1 MKKLFISALTVFSF
15 VCCSNAAR
23 QEVTTDSEAEKGSE
37 KVVKSSTTNN
47 ESTSVDLASLELKG
61 RVKTVVTKEH
71 DIDVTY
77 MFDKKGK
84 LVSVKDCDS
93 EYKISYYND
102 GELSIY
108 APDYGTTYYAL
119 DPETNQ
125 LVMSW
130 GTDGGCSF
138 NITYNYDNGT
148 LKSLTVTTSDED
160 EEEITEEVEVKIIS
174 VDEQGNWTKRTLND
188 YTEERTITYY

>member
-1 MKKLFISALTVFSF
+1 MKKLFISALAVFSF

-23 QEVTTDSEAEKGSE
+23 QEVTANSEVEKSSE
-37 KVVKSSTTNN
+37 KAVKSNATDNQP
-47 ESTSVDLASLELKG
+47 TSVDLASLELKG

-77 MFDKKGK
+77 TFDKKGK

-93 EYKISYYND
+93 EYDISYYND
-102 GELSIY
+102 GELSIF

-119 DPETNQ
+119 DPETNR

-130 GTDGGCSF
+130 GTEGGCTF
-138 NITYNYDNGT
+138 NITYNYDNDT
-148 LKSLTVTTSDED
+148 LKSLTITTSDED
-160 EEEITEEVEVKIIS
+160 EEETTEEVKVKIIS

>member
-1 MKKLFISALTVFSF
+1 MKKLFISALAVFSF

-23 QEVTTDSEAEKGSE
+23 QEITANSEVEKSSE
-37 KVVKSSTTNN
+37 KAVKSNATDNQ
-47 ESTSVDLASLELKG
+47 STSVDLASLELKG
-61 RVKTVVTKEH
+61 RVKSVVTKEH

-77 MFDKKGK
+77 TFDKKGK

-93 EYKISYYND
+93 EYDISYYND
-102 GELSIY
+102 GELSIF

-119 DPETNQ
+119 DPETNR

-130 GTDGGCSF
+130 GTEGGCTF
-138 NITYNYDNGT
+138 NITYNYDNDT
-148 LKSLTVTTSDED
+148 LKSLTITTSDED
-160 EEEITEEVEVKIIS
+160 EEETTEEVKVKILS

>member
-23 QEVTTDSEAEKGSE
+23 QEITANSEVEKSSE
-37 KVVKSSTTNN
+37 KAVKSNATDNQ
-47 ESTSVDLASLELKG
+47 STSVDLASLELKG

-77 MFDKKGK
+77 TFDKKGK

-93 EYKISYYND
+93 EYDISYYND
-102 GELSIY
+102 GELSIF

-119 DPETNQ
+119 DPETNR

-130 GTDGGCSF
+130 GTEGGCTF
-138 NITYNYDNGT
+138 NITYNYDNDT
-148 LKSLTVTTSDED
+148 LKSLTITTSDED
-160 EEEITEEVEVKIIS
+160 EEETTEEVKVKIIS

>member
-1 MKKLFISALTVFSF
+1 MKKLFISALAVFSF

-23 QEVTTDSEAEKGSE
+23 QEITANSEVEKNSE
-37 KVVKSSTTNN
+37 KAVKSNATDNQ
-47 ESTSVDLASLELKG
+47 STSVDLASLELKG

-77 MFDKKGK
+77 TFDKKGK

-93 EYKISYYND
+93 EYDISYYND
-102 GELSIY
+102 GELSIF

-119 DPETNQ
+119 DPETNR

-130 GTDGGCSF
+130 GTEGGCTF
-138 NITYNYDNGT
+138 NITYNYDNDT
-148 LKSLTVTTSDED
+148 LKSLTITTSDED
-160 EEEITEEVEVKIIS
+160 EEETTEEVKVKINS

>member
-1 MKKLFISALTVFSF
+1 MKKLFISALAVFSF

-23 QEVTTDSEAEKGSE
+23 QEVTANSEVEKSSE
-37 KVVKSSTTNN
+37 KAVKSNATDNQ
-47 ESTSVDLASLELKG
+47 STSVDLASLELKG

-77 MFDKKGK
+77 TFNKKGK

-93 EYKISYYND
+93 EYDISYYND
-102 GELSIY
+102 GELSIF

-119 DPETNQ
+119 DPETNR

-130 GTDGGCSF
+130 GTEGGCTF
-138 NITYNYDNGT
+138 NITYNYDNDT
-148 LKSLTVTTSDED
+148 LKSLTITTSDED
-160 EEEITEEVEVKIIS
+160 EEETTEEVKVKIIS

>member
-1 MKKLFISALTVFSF
+1 MKKLFISALAVFSF

-23 QEVTTDSEAEKGSE
+23 QEITANSEVEKSSE
-37 KVVKSSTTNN
+37 KAVKSNATDNQ
-47 ESTSVDLASLELKG
+47 STSVDLASLELKG

-77 MFDKKGK
+77 TFDKKGK

-93 EYKISYYND
+93 EYDISYYND
-102 GELSIY
+102 GELSIF

-119 DPETNQ
+119 DPETNR

-130 GTDGGCSF
+130 GTEGGCTF
-138 NITYNYDNGT
+138 NITYNYDNDT
-148 LKSLTVTTSDED
+148 LKSLTITTSDED
-160 EEEITEEVEVKIIS
+160 EEETTEEVKVKIIS

>member
-1 MKKLFISALTVFSF
+1 MKKLFISALAVFSF

-23 QEVTTDSEAEKGSE
+23 QEVTANSEVEKSSE
-37 KVVKSSTTNN
+37 KAVKSNATDNQ
-47 ESTSVDLASLELKG
+47 STSVDLASLELKG

-77 MFDKKGK
+77 TFDKKGK

-93 EYKISYYND
+93 EYDISYYND
-102 GELSIY
+102 GELSIF

-119 DPETNQ
+119 DPETNR

-130 GTDGGCSF
+130 GTEGGCTF
-138 NITYNYDNGT
+138 NITYNYDNDT
-148 LKSLTVTTSDED
+148 LKSLTITTSDED
-160 EEEITEEVEVKIIS
+160 EEETTEEVKVKINS

>member
-1 MKKLFISALTVFSF
+1 MKKLFISALAVFSF

-23 QEVTTDSEAEKGSE
+23 QEVTANSEVEKSSE
-37 KVVKSSTTNN
+37 KAVKSNATDNQ
-47 ESTSVDLASLELKG
+47 STSVDLASLELKG

-77 MFDKKGK
+77 TFDKKGK

-93 EYKISYYND
+93 EYDISYYND
-102 GELSIY
+102 GELSIF

-119 DPETNQ
+119 DPETNR

-130 GTDGGCSF
+130 GTEGGCTF
-138 NITYNYDNGT
+138 NITYNYDNDT
-148 LKSLTVTTSDED
+148 LKSLTITTSDED
-160 EEEITEEVEVKIIS
+160 EEETTEEVKVKIIS